1 MPRSRLA
8 CRRDGGGA
16 VPSGVDAPVTLA
28 EQERRLLAELGALR
42 DPQARFA
49 WLVERARQ
57 RETLPAGLRTDDHLI
72 PGCLARLW
80 VVPDFRGGH
89 CHFRSESDSLVVKA
103 VAGLLCDFYSN
114 RVPAEIL
121 AHPPGFLGSLGLAQL
136 LTSTRSK
143 SLHRVWERMCE
154 FARGHQPGSA

>member
-1 MPRSRLA
+1 M
-8 CRRDGGGA
+8 
-16 VPSGVDAPVTLA
+16 DAPVTLA

-49 WLVERARQ
+49 WLVERARH
-57 RETLPAGLRTDDHLI
+57 RDALPAELRTDDHLI

-80 VVPDFRGGH
+80 VVPEFRGGR

-103 VAGLLCDFYSN
+103 VAGLLCDFYSG
-114 RVPAEIL
+114 RAPEEIM

-143 SLHRVWERMCE
+143 SLHRVWERIRE
-154 FARGHQPGSA
+154 FAQARRSGAS